1 MKLHLKML
9 KKMLKPLANRKLPR
23 NIKMEEQFIKYQ
35 PTRDVL
41 FVFGAGASI
50 ADGGPL
56 QRDLLPEILKS
67 DYEESELASLVKKF
81 IKENFD
87 TEDGNVPSLE
97 SVFGYLDHFISK
109 RESLKGGFTTIKL
122 INIKEA
128 LIRLIHHRISEKKTQ
143 KGIYKKFLE
152 CLQAN
157 NKNVSIITM
166 NYDTLL
172 DESFDF
178 LFPSKAL
185 IDYCIN
191 FMNYEEYD
199 KLDAF
204 NWWDNPRGP
213 VTIWDNKIPTPIK
226 IIKIHGSLNWKY
238 CNCCNQVL
246 LTPWDTKIDLNWQG
260 FKGRIGKSD
269 ENPEGMEFDLKC
281 PNDETP
287 FDTFIIPPSHIK
299 DLNHP
304 AISKLFDEAAI
315 EIRKTKKIVFVGY
328 SFPEADV
335 HIKALFKKNMLDETE
350 IEVVDP
356 FLNKTIE
363 SNFRSISHNAVFIQ
377 DSFENYIEKDL
388 ANKIKTIR

>member
-1 MKLHLKML
+1 MK
-9 KKMLKPLANRKLPR
+9 KK
-23 NIKMEEQFIKYQ
+23 FIRYQ
-35 PTRDVL
+35 KKRDVL

-56 QRDLLPEILKS
+56 QRDLLPEILNT
-67 DYEESELASLVKKF
+67 DYAESELVSLAKKF
-81 IKENFD
+81 IQDNFD
-87 TEDGNVPSLE
+87 TEKGNTPSLE
-97 SVFGYLDHFISK
+97 SVFGYLDYFISK
-109 RESLKGGFTTIKL
+109 KESLKGGYTTIQL
-122 INIKEA
+122 LSIKES
-128 LIRLIHHRISEKKTQ
+128 LIRLIHHRISESKIR

-152 CLQAN
+152 CLDRF

-172 DESFDF
+172 DESFEF
-178 LFPSKAL
+178 LYPSNAL

-191 FMNYEEYD
+191 FMNYDEYD
-199 KLDAF
+199 KIVSF
-204 NWWDNPRGP
+204 NWWVNPREP
-213 VTIWDNKIPTPIK
+213 VTIYDDKTPTPIK

-246 LTPWDTKIDLNWQG
+246 LTPWDTNIDLKTQG
-260 FKGRIGKSD
+260 FKGRIGASC
-269 ENPEGMEFDLKC
+269 ENPEEIVFDLKC

-287 FDTFIIPPSHIK
+287 FDTFIVPPSHIK

-315 EIRKTKKIVFVGY
+315 EIRKTNKIVFVGY

-350 IEVVDP
+350 IVVVDP
-356 FLNKTIE
+356 FLHEMIK
-363 SNFRSISHNAVFIQ
+363 SNYKSISQNAIFIN
-377 DSFENYIEKDL
+377 DSFENYIEKQL
-388 ANKIKTIR
+388 ENEIKTIR

>member
-1 MKLHLKML
+1 MK
-9 KKMLKPLANRKLPR
+9 
-23 NIKMEEQFIKYQ
+23 EQFIKYQ
-35 PTRDVL
+35 TKRDVL

-56 QRDLLPEILKS
+56 QRELLPEIMN
-67 DYEESELASLVKKF
+67 DNYEESELANLSKKF

-87 TEDGNVPSLE
+87 TENEIFPSLE
-97 SVFGYLDHFISK
+97 AVFGYLDYFISK
-109 RESLKGGFTTIKL
+109 KESLKGGYSTIQL
-122 INIKEA
+122 ISIKES
-128 LIRLIHHRISEKKTQ
+128 LIRLIHHRISVSKNR
-143 KGIYKKFLE
+143 KGVYKKFLE
-152 CLQAN
+152 RIDNC

-178 LFPSKAL
+178 LYPSSAL

-199 KLDAF
+199 KVDAF
-204 NWWDNPRGP
+204 NWWINPREP

-238 CNCCNQVL
+238 CNCCNQVF
-246 LTPWDTKIDLNWQG
+246 LTPWDTYIDLKTQG
-260 FKGRIGKSD
+260 FKGRIGASC
-269 ENPEGMEFDLKC
+269 ENPEEIVFDLKC
-281 PNDETP
+281 PNDDTP
-287 FDTFIIPPSHIK
+287 FDTFIVPPSHIK

-315 EIRKTKKIVFVGY
+315 EIRKTKKIIFIGY

-335 HIKALFKKNMLDETE
+335 HIKALFKKNMLDGTE

-356 FLNKTIE
+356 YLTETIK
-363 SNFRSISHNAVFIQ
+363 SNYKSISQNVVFFK
-377 DSFENYIEKDL
+377 DSFENYVEKEL
-388 ANKIKTIR
+388 ENKIKTTL

>member
-1 MKLHLKML
+1 MK
-9 KKMLKPLANRKLPR
+9 
-23 NIKMEEQFIKYQ
+23 EEFIRYQ
-35 PTRDVL
+35 PKRDVL

-56 QRDLLPEILKS
+56 QRDLLPEILNE
-67 DYEESELASLVKKF
+67 DYGESELANLVKRF
-81 IKENFD
+81 IQENFD
-87 TEDGNVPSLE
+87 TENENAISLE
-97 SVFGYLDHFISK
+97 SVFGYLDYFISK
-109 RESLKGGFTTIKL
+109 KESLKGGYSPIQL
-122 INIKEA
+122 IAIKES
-128 LIRLIHHRISEKKTQ
+128 LIRLIHHRISVSENR

-152 CLQAN
+152 CLDTH

-178 LFPSKAL
+178 LYPSKAL

-199 KLDAF
+199 KINSF
-204 NWWDNPRGP
+204 NWWVNPREP
-213 VTIWDNKIPTPIK
+213 VKIWDSKIPTPIK
-226 IIKIHGSLNWKY
+226 VIKIHGSLNWKY

-246 LTPWDTKIDLNWQG
+246 LTPWDTNIDIKAQG
-260 FKGRIGKSD
+260 FKRRIGASC
-269 ENPEGMEFDLKC
+269 ENPEEIVFDLKC

-287 FDTFIIPPSHIK
+287 FDTFIVPPSHIK

-315 EIRKTKKIVFVGY
+315 EIRKAKKITFVGY

-335 HIKALFKKNMLDETE
+335 HIKALFKKNMLDGTGV
-350 IEVVDP
+350 EVVDP
-356 FLNKTIE
+356 YLNETIK
-363 SNFRSISHNAVFIQ
+363 SNYKSISHNAVFIK
-377 DSFENYIEKDL
+377 DSFENYINMKLE
-388 ANKIKTIR
+388 NRIKLQ

>member
-1 MKLHLKML
+1 MK
-9 KKMLKPLANRKLPR
+9 
-23 NIKMEEQFIKYQ
+23 EQFIKYQ
-35 PTRDVL
+35 QKRDVL

-56 QRDLLPEILKS
+56 QRDLLPEILK
-67 DYEESELASLVKKF
+67 EEYADSELANLVKRF

-87 TEDGNVPSLE
+87 TESENVPSLE
-97 SVFGYLDHFISK
+97 SVFGYLDYFISK
-109 RESLKGGFTTIKL
+109 KESLKGGYTTIQL
-122 INIKEA
+122 ISIKES
-128 LIRLIHHRISEKKTQ
+128 LIRLIHHRISVSKSR

-152 CLQAN
+152 CLDRH

-178 LFPSKAL
+178 LYPSKAL

-199 KLDAF
+199 KIDAF
-204 NWWDNPRGP
+204 NWWDNPREP
-213 VTIWDNKIPTPIK
+213 VTIWDDKIPTPIK

-246 LTPWDTKIDLNWQG
+246 LTPWDTNIDIKTQG
-260 FKGRIGKSD
+260 FKGKIGASC
-269 ENPEGMEFDLKC
+269 ENPEEIIFDLKC

-287 FDTFIIPPSHIK
+287 FDTFIVPPSHIK

-335 HIKALFKKNMLDETE
+335 HIKALFKKNMLDGTE

-356 FLNKTIE
+356 YLNDTIK
-363 SNFRSISHNAVFIQ
+363 SNYKSISHNAVFIK
-377 DSFENYIEKDL
+377 DSFENYIEEHL
-388 ANKIKTIR
+388 ENKIKTTR